1 MRLTTSARRVIAGV
15 VLSAAAMCTMAAS
28 VQFTAAEA
36 AGMLQGSDVPAADQQ
51 VIVAAA
57 RSCPALTP
65 ARLAGQLMTASQF
78 KSEPVQ
84 AITATGG
91 KGVAGLTDP
100 VWRRWA
106 PWPQAR
112 LTDRGASIHALARHM
127 CQLVGQLR
135 IAQVPGDPWRLAL
148 AAHQLGVPAVQ
159 AAAGIPVAADDYV
172 ATVERYAQWYA
183 LDPAFGGARV
193 DPTGRAPY
201 QVVATPSPVER
212 TAAIAVPDVYL
223 EAVLAAGNV
232 CPTITPARI
241 AAQIMAQSGFDPNL
255 LGPTGGQGIAQFL
268 PQVWVQ
274 YVQAAG
280 TATPWDAQVAI
291 PALGRTMCRL
301 VEELTPVSDDPY
313 PLALAAFH
321 WGAGTIQTAGDVE
334 DSAGL
339 AGFTQLVREH
349 ETFYADDRRL
359 AVAGSPEPS
368 PTVSPAGTPPPAAA
382 PATTGPPAAPKS
394 PAPDPAPTT
403 AVAKPKP
410 STPAPKTSWLIVN
423 HKSNKCLTQHARPD
437 ATGNVALTIATCTG
451 AANQLWE
458 FKSDKTIR
466 AQGMCM
472 DLENG
477 RTDEGIRIGTA
488 KCNGTTAQH
497 FYLNGADDLTSL
509 KASERHGKLMCVD
522 VYDGQTA
529 DGTRLVLWPCMGQPN
544 QSWSRR

>member
-15 VLSAAAMCTMAAS
+15 ALSAAALCTMAAS
-28 VQFTAAEA
+28 AQFTAAAA
-36 AGMLQGSDVPAADQQ
+36 AGMLQGADIPASDQQ

-57 RSCPALTP
+57 RSCPTLTS

-84 AITATGG
+84 AISGAGG

-112 LTDRGASIHALARHM
+112 LTDRSASIHALARHM

-159 AAAGIPVAADDYV
+159 AAAGVPVAADDYV

-183 LDPAFGGARV
+183 LYPAFGGTG
-193 DPTGRAPY
+193 PTAQTPD
-201 QVVATPSPVER
+201 QVAATPAPVER
-212 TAAIAVPDVYL
+212 DKAIAVPDVYL
-223 EAVLAAGNV
+223 EAVRGAGDI
-232 CPTITPARI
+232 CPTITATRV

-255 LGPTGGQGIAQFL
+255 LGPAGGQGIAQFL

-280 TATPWDAQVAI
+280 SATPWDAQVAI

-321 WGAGTIQTAGDVE
+321 WGAGTIQTAGDLD
-334 DSAGL
+334 DSASL
-339 AGFTQLVREH
+339 AAFTQLVRDH
-349 ETFYADDRRL
+349 ETFYADDQRL
-359 AVAGSPEPS
+359 MTVGSPSPS
-368 PTVSPAGTPPPAAA
+368 PSATPAGTPPPLAA
-382 PATTGPPAAPKS
+382 PSPTTP
-394 PAPDPAPTT
+394 PAPTKTPAAVPGPTSTT
-403 AVAKPKP
+403 AAAKP

-437 ATGNVALTIATCTG
+437 AIGNIALTIATCTG

-458 FKSDKTIR
+458 FKSDKTLR

-477 RTDEGIRIGTA
+477 RTDQGIRIGTA
-488 KCNGTTAQH
+488 KCNGSTAQH

-509 KASERHGKLMCVD
+509 KASDRHGKLMCVD

-529 DGTRLVLWPCMGQPN
+529 DGSRLLLWPCMGQPN